1 MTDDGGQKTEDR
13 IGKPGN
19 QGNRVQVSRITGNQ
33 DAGDQQ
39 AKESGCS
46 QLVRQ
51 LSRILYKSALFLQ
64 NKANFSEA
72 QMNASSVFTK
82 DYENKPAF
90 RTRESKANQTQ
101 FVFLTAENAEYTEKT
116 NICVSDCPI
125 EKYALYPISP
135 CSLRTRRLMKNKAN
149 FEPC

>member
-1 MTDDGGQKTEDR
+1 MTEDGGQMTDDGGQTTEDR

-64 NKANFSEA
+64 NKANFCKA
-72 QMNASSVFTK
+72 KMNARLVFTK
-82 DYENKPAF
+82 DYENESAF
-90 RTRESKANQTQ
+90 RVQQSKPNQTQ
-101 FVFLTAENAEYTEKT
+101 SKP
-116 NICVSDCPI
+116 ICVFDRG
-125 EKYALYPISP
+125 EH
-135 CSLRTRRLMKNKAN
+135 
-149 FEPC
+149 